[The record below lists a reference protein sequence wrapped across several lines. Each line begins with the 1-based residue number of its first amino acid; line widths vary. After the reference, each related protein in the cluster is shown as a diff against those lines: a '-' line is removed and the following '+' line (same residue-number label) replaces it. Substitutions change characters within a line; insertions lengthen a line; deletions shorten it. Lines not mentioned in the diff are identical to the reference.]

1 MIEESQSI
9 VSIWFRNGYSIR
21 QTSQPFVFVEQ
32 NLQAQTSVD
41 VKYSVKMYWKCRNVL
56 SKQHNITTIYIVF
69 HCIEYKKSLVMIQSV

>member
-41 VKYSVKMYWKCRNVL
+41 VNYSVKMY
-56 SKQHNITTIYIVF
+56 
-69 HCIEYKKSLVMIQSV
+69 